1 MLPTVFVPTSL
12 VINPIIKNQRNNNNK
27 YQKKKQKPFIERN
40 GDWICEKCKNL
51 NFAFRQEC
59 NRCKLPKSEV
69 AEEIKEIKEKNNSG
83 DNDFEKSGK
92 NKNNIILNNNWQQN
106 SNRRN
111 RYKFNRN
118 KYNPYE

>member
-12 VINPIIKNQRNNNNK
+12 VINPIIKNQRKINNNNK

-40 GDWICEKCKNL
+40 GDWICGKCKNL

-69 AEEIKEIKEKNNSG
+69 AEEIKEINNIG
-83 DNDFEKSGK
+83 DNDFEKSEK
-92 NKNNIILNNNWQQN
+92 NKNNITLNNNGQYN
-106 SNRRN
+106 GNRKN
-111 RYKFNRN
+111 RYKFNKN

>member
-12 VINPIIKNQRNNNNK
+12 VINPMIKNQRNNNNNK

-40 GDWICEKCKNL
+40 GDWICAKCKNL

-69 AEEIKEIKEKNNSG
+69 AEEIKETNNSG
-83 DNDFEKSGK
+83 DNDFEKSEK
-92 NKNNIILNNNWQQN
+92 NKNNFTLNYNGQYNG
-106 SNRRN
+106 NRKN
-111 RYKFNRN
+111 RYKFNKN